1 MPRKAQAEDNTIET
15 MESYHSQVNEWK
27 DKLDDFFA
35 ENASTINSAENV
47 LSVVL
52 DPKNIEAKFTAL
64 EQTSKTIMAGLDILG
79 QIHPFISR
87 ECQSLALCIV
97 SESVPVAAQAFKL
110 ALNIDATRRENDKKV
125 LALQL
130 QIQDTIVVLFHL
142 RRIGDPKK
150 KVKGLTVEG
159 RLRGLVQSIA
169 EHVTSCRSACKEYKN
184 KRFIPKMIKCKI
196 YEDRLATYAQLFA
209 DDKREMQSSLGL
221 YTAGVVDEISQ
232 KIDQQG
238 AISLRGMAGRRTALK
253 TMRLCDS
260 SLRWTEKT
268 SRRGQGLENA
278 RTLLQKELAED
289 VDEALEK
296 HIGALSDQLEKLN
309 DRVLSAMI
317 SSKEEILAA
326 FHDGPHKKILD
337 LELRKIWREQR
348 WPGSVNGQDFI
359 SALNEYYEEKLVKS
373 GDSVGQAGIRSLHDG
388 ERWALGFINTANS
401 KLIIEAVDDDGSGS
415 VSIREVNNFTVQKP
429 NGWSLANWIAFWA
442 VGWYPTVAWYKENI
456 ISILSESTSLSQ
468 YVPPR
473 QSAGRQEVFF
483 RSGDPPRRLLL
494 RSTHSPT
501 RKIHFEPRLKIL
513 TEDFRRLEEELLKTK
528 LEERS
533 YFLDQ
538 PATVQRVSGHR
549 RIDRYIFPLLYLLL
563 NHHRDTIRRAG
574 RGPLDDSEFTS
585 MSTSLD
591 TIFKAAKWR
600 LDELEAIF
608 QMNSLDVKERLGHFS
623 FGMFQLLYDLED
635 DEDGVEIDSAQGTK
649 DEHENTTDAIT
660 AVAVGSA
667 PTVALTPL
675 EVPKDRQEKI
685 EPRKPAYERLDF
697 SNDVSTTNSV
707 GDALTTTEDQQ
718 EKIEAQDLAY
728 ERLNTFL
735 LDNAS
740 TISHAGDALRAVLN
754 SDVKSITSKIAG
766 IVESSNVLI
775 QGLDQLGELYPFV
788 KVAVLA
794 FKVAM
799 KINNARRDQN
809 NKVLAVM
816 IEMQDM
822 MTTLFQ
828 LRHVRDSEN
837 TGYDGATLEGRLRP
851 IIVSI
856 TEDIKSCINMC
867 DVYMK
872 KQTFAK
878 IFKAKIFDAHFADYV
893 TRFSK
898 YKQQLMFALSIRTA
912 IATDVIEVTVE
923 TIQLQI
929 EENELSLQ
937 KLVTQGGENLARLN
951 ASSAP
956 NEDLASAK
964 NLLTKELAENMDKAF
979 EKNFDLFSKK
989 IEMQAQQQQEERAT
1003 IRALSMGPHDRIS
1016 DPDLAALWKHQGWKS
1031 SVNGGKFVL
1040 ALNDHYYTNGAGVT
1054 STDVEAAH
1062 DSASLP
1068 VDSLSIYEQRHWEL
1082 AYINGAHLRRILEV
1096 IDDEGTGFISLRN
1109 ANGFAASPRRPKGW
1123 NWVAFWAAGWHAS
1136 VTWYK
1141 NRIYHLLSAM
1151 MQHIPRLKTDNVPSA
1166 DAYFAGSSISR
1177 VELLLRSTRSAN
1189 GKVYNDAPLARAST
1203 EFQEAEEQRL
1213 EINLDKLSY
1222 ELDDVT
1228 TIELIKGSN
1237 RIEHYLYP
1245 LLYLLLRRHFDI
1257 IRLAYEHIL
1266 HESEWDTMTV
1276 SLETIF
1282 QAVDERAKNL
1292 EASFDDNLLDVKQR
1306 LGHFAFGMFQLRYT
1320 DHEREPNHF
1329 SRNSIALFKTEDGYD
1344 WADEDLG
1351 PYPDDDEDTI
1361 KATLSQINMYILR
1374 YPLQN

>member
-1 MPRKAQAEDNTIET
+1 
-15 MESYHSQVNEWK
+15 
-27 DKLDDFFA
+27 
-35 ENASTINSAENV
+35 
-47 LSVVL
+47 
-52 DPKNIEAKFTAL
+52 
-64 EQTSKTIMAGLDILG
+64 
-79 QIHPFISR
+79 
-87 ECQSLALCIV
+87 
-97 SESVPVAAQAFKL
+97 
-110 ALNIDATRRENDKKV
+110 
-125 LALQL
+125 
-130 QIQDTIVVLFHL
+130 
-142 RRIGDPKK
+142 
-150 KVKGLTVEG
+150 
-159 RLRGLVQSIA
+159 
-169 EHVTSCRSACKEYKN
+169 
-184 KRFIPKMIKCKI
+184 
-196 YEDRLATYAQLFA
+196 
-209 DDKREMQSSLGL
+209 
-221 YTAGVVDEISQ
+221 
-232 KIDQQG
+232 
-238 AISLRGMAGRRTALK
+238 
-253 TMRLCDS
+253 
-260 SLRWTEKT
+260 
-268 SRRGQGLENA
+268 
-278 RTLLQKELAED
+278 
-289 VDEALEK
+289 
-296 HIGALSDQLEKLN
+296 
-309 DRVLSAMI
+309 
-317 SSKEEILAA
+317 
-326 FHDGPHKKILD
+326 
-337 LELRKIWREQR
+337 
-348 WPGSVNGQDFI
+348 
-359 SALNEYYEEKLVKS
+359 
-373 GDSVGQAGIRSLHDG
+373 
-388 ERWALGFINTANS
+388 
-401 KLIIEAVDDDGSGS
+401 
-415 VSIREVNNFTVQKP
+415 
-429 NGWSLANWIAFWA
+429 
-442 VGWYPTVAWYKENI
+442 
-456 ISILSESTSLSQ
+456 
-468 YVPPR
+468 
-473 QSAGRQEVFF
+473 
-483 RSGDPPRRLLL
+483 
-494 RSTHSPT
+494 
-501 RKIHFEPRLKIL
+501 
-513 TEDFRRLEEELLKTK
+513 
-528 LEERS
+528 
-533 YFLDQ
+533 
-538 PATVQRVSGHR
+538 
-549 RIDRYIFPLLYLLL
+549 
-563 NHHRDTIRRAG
+563 
-574 RGPLDDSEFTS
+574 
-585 MSTSLD
+585 
-591 TIFKAAKWR
+591 
-600 LDELEAIF
+600 
-608 QMNSLDVKERLGHFS
+608 
-623 FGMFQLLYDLED
+623 
-635 DEDGVEIDSAQGTK
+635 
-649 DEHENTTDAIT
+649 
-660 AVAVGSA
+660 
-667 PTVALTPL
+667 
-675 EVPKDRQEKI
+675 
-685 EPRKPAYERLDF
+685 
-697 SNDVSTTNSV
+697 
-707 GDALTTTEDQQ
+707 
-718 EKIEAQDLAY
+718 
-728 ERLNTFL
+728 FL
-735 LDNAS
+735 L
-740 TISHAGDALRAVLN
+740 
-754 SDVKSITSKIAG
+754 
-766 IVESSNVLI
+766 
-775 QGLDQLGELYPFV
+775 
-788 KVAVLA
+788 VAVLA

-929 EENELSLQ
+929 EEVFRKLETPHEREVQRFLNDHGGAPGVLQNELSLQ

-1123 NWVAFWAAGWHAS
+1123 NLRSWVAFWAAGWHAS

-1177 VELLLRSTRSAN
+1177 VELLLRSTRSAS

-1228 TIELIKGSN
+1228 TIELITGSN

-1292 EASFDDNLLDVKQR
+1292 E
-1306 LGHFAFGMFQLRYT
+1306 G
-1320 DHEREPNHF
+1320 
-1329 SRNSIALFKTEDGYD
+1329 I
-1344 WADEDLG
+1344 
-1351 PYPDDDEDTI
+1351 
-1361 KATLSQINMYILR
+1361 
-1374 YPLQN
+1374 